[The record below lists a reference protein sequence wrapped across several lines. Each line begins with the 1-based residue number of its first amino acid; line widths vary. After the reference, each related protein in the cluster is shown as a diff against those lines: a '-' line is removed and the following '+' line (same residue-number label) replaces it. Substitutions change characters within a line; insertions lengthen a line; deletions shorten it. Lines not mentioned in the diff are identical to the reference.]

1 MKYKFEISIAEIKD
15 LGPGPFEFK
24 IALDSMEQN
33 LYDTDTF
40 EIYGEGN
47 FALGILS
54 NDELLGGFRIPMSSL
69 HRVTSSWFPIS
80 NPYTELLSLPESVQT
95 ARVYLTILEISI
107 LSPVQEHREVSEYSL
122 QSTPRV
128 FSPEVSKIE
137 EFDSQ
142 DIYTAQLSHL
152 VEINRKEI
160 FELRELYESAKK
172 TIEKMMEEGNKREEE
187 LGKQIN
193 GIVEVNNQLE
203 AENVRLGVENLKA
216 NVENQGLKGCLAE
229 MKEEM
234 NKVRELFRDSEQRK
248 KDLQAFVGKT
258 QKKMTE
264 LKSQCEEVTFL
275 QTENQNLQFSVKSLN
290 EKLKDYEKFKET
302 EEKLNST
309 ISVLNSS
316 VSGLKLEIVELRKT
330 NKFLTE
336 ENTHYKEIID
346 KSRASTTK
354 QDYDSTDPPEQ
365 TKPAPIRISNTNREE
380 RLDSIDRALR
390 DYMKE
395 SGLINPFNKIG
406 EGVYQYGTK
415 KISLSLKNGMPV
427 IRVGGGYMF
436 IDEFLKIY
444 NGQIK
449 KRPEEEVTERSMSLE
464 GKIGK
469 GLMEKFV
476 EELDV
481 ENYPEMADMTPSE
494 SPMKKKIGGVAY
506 PTKSA
511 ILKKIPRLATHHREL
526 TPNSRRNRTP
536 RQVFLP

>member
-1 MKYKFEISIAEIKD
+1 MKYKFEISIAEIKE
-15 LGPGPFEFK
+15 LGAGPFEFK

-54 NDELLGGFRIPMSSL
+54 NNELLGGFRIPMSAL
-69 HRVTSSWFPIS
+69 HRVTSSWFPVTS
-80 NPYTELLSLPESVQT
+80 PYTELSALPESTQN

-107 LSPVQEHREVSEYSL
+107 LSPVQEHREVSEYSI

-128 FSPEVSKIE
+128 FSPDISKTE

-142 DIYTAQLSHL
+142 EIYTAQLSHL
-152 VEINRKEI
+152 LEINRKEI
-160 FELRELYESAKK
+160 FELRELYDSSKK
-172 TIEKMMEEGNKREEE
+172 TIEKLMDEGNKREDD
-187 LGKQIN
+187 LSKQIN
-193 GIVEVNNQLE
+193 TIIETNNKLE
-203 AENVRLGVENLKA
+203 SENVRLNMENLRVNIENQSFKA
-216 NVENQGLKGCLAE
+216 NFTSMSEEINKTRDLLKE
-229 MKEEM
+229 SDQ
-234 NKVRELFRDSEQRK
+234 NK
-248 KDLQAFVGKT
+248 KDLQGFISKF
-258 QKKMTE
+258 QKKMQNLEKKTE
-264 LKSQCEEVTFL
+264 ELPAL
-275 QTENQNLQFSVKSLN
+275 RAENQTLQLSIKTLTD
-290 EKLKDYEKFKET
+290 KLKDFDKFRET
-302 EEKLNST
+302 EEKLNSHIT
-309 ISVLNSS
+309 VLNNTVSS
-316 VSGLKLEIVELRKT
+316 LKLEIVELRKT

-336 ENTHYKEIID
+336 ENVHYKEIID

-354 QDYDSTDPPEQ
+354 QDYDTPDLTENPKQ
-365 TKPAPIRISNTNREE
+365 APVRVSNTSREE
-380 RLDSIDRALR
+380 RLDNIDKALR
-390 DYMKE
+390 DYMKD
-395 SGLINPFNKIG
+395 SGLVNPFNKIG

-449 KRPEEEVTERSMSLE
+449 KKPDDCLSERSLSLE
-464 GKIGK
+464 GK
-469 GLMEKFV
+469 GLKVSMDKFV
-476 EELDV
+476 DELDV
-481 ENYPEMADMTPSE
+481 ENYPELAEMMPAE